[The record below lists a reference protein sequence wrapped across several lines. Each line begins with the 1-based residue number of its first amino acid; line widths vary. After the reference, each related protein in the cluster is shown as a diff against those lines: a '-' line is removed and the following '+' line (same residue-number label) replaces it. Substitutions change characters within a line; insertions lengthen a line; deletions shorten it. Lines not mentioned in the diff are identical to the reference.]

1 MPPGFWNVIKAEIA
15 MWRVGI
21 LPGCAVIGLVIL
33 ARYMGLMQSV
43 EWLAFDNFLRLRPEE
58 SIDERIV
65 IVGIDE
71 EDVRHHNYYQSDSII
86 SNHDL
91 ATLLLKLQTYK
102 PRVIGLDIYQNLPV
116 NANHDK
122 LAAILQKSPNIIAIE
137 KVLPE
142 PIPPPPKIPPQ
153 QVGFADQITDI
164 DGKLRRILLGTPTP
178 QGYKLSLSIRLSAAY
193 LARNHIVLEN
203 GRRDRA
209 AMRFGKTELPRFLPD
224 SGGYIHTDAGG
235 VQVLLNFRSGHAR
248 FRTVSSS
255 DIKRGKVNPTWLRD
269 RIIIIGITAPSRKDF
284 FTTTA
289 IPSTQTGKGRIYGV
303 EIQAHATS
311 QIISAVLNERPLLN
325 TWNDQG
331 EYFWIFAWGVCGI
344 AIARLTKSPLNNLII
359 VVLASISLGLICY
372 FSLIFGWW
380 IPFIPA
386 ILVLIVNGMEL
397 TALYQYDQ
405 ALRSGIKIRQ
415 AIIESTFETIH
426 NGPLQSLAKVLQL
439 LRGQNESNQ
448 EIIPVI
454 AEELEKLNYELRGIY
469 EYLQQESLDQ
479 DTSLYLGNDLV
490 LNLQEPLHDLLYQVY
505 AYTLERDFPGF
516 KNIRIKI
523 RTFEPIDERFLTIE
537 QKRGI
542 CRFLEEALCNVG
554 KHATGATRLQVTC
567 MISEGYYT
575 LSVIDNGLGCT
586 ASKTGRGTQQFINL
600 AKQLQGKFERSPL
613 CPHGTICQLS
623 WPMNR

>member
-1 MPPGFWNVIKAEIA
+1 MPPGLWNILKAEIA

-33 ARYMGLMQSV
+33 ARFMGLMQSV
-43 EWLAFDNFLRLRPEE
+43 EWLAFDNFLRVRPEE

-65 IVGIDE
+65 IVGINKD
-71 EDVRHHNYYQSDSII
+71 DIPLHNYYQTDSLISDR
-86 SNHDL
+86 DL

-102 PRVIGLDIYQNLPV
+102 PRVIGLDIYRNLPV
-116 NANHDK
+116 KTHHSK
-122 LAAILQKSPNIIAIE
+122 LAAVLQKSPNIIAIE

-142 PIPPPPKIPPQ
+142 PIPPPSNLLPRQI
-153 QVGFADQITDI
+153 GFADQITDI

-178 QGYKLSLSIRLSAAY
+178 QGYKLSLSIRLAAAY
-193 LARNHIVLEN
+193 LARNNIFLEN
-203 GRRDRA
+203 GIRDRA
-209 AMRFGKTELPRFLPD
+209 AMRFGKTELPRFLPN
-224 SGGYIHTDAGG
+224 SGGYIRTDAGG

-248 FRTVSSS
+248 FRTISSS
-255 DIKRGKVNPTWLRD
+255 DVKNGKVDPNWLRD

-284 FTTTA
+284 FTTAA
-289 IPSTQTGKGRIYGV
+289 IPSTPANKGRVYGV
-303 EIQAHATS
+303 EIQAHAVS
-311 QIISAVLNERPLLN
+311 QIISAVINDRPLLN
-325 TWNDQG
+325 TWDEQW
-331 EYFWIFAWGVCGI
+331 EYLWIFAWGVCGI

-359 VVLASISLGLICY
+359 VILVSAALGLISY
-372 FSLIFGWW
+372 LFLMFGWW

-439 LRGQNESNQ
+439 LHSKDKSNK
-448 EIIPVI
+448 ELIPVI
-454 AEELEKLNYELRGIY
+454 EQELEKLNYELRGIY
-469 EYLQQESLDQ
+469 EYLQQESLEQ
-479 DTSLYLGNDLV
+479 DTSLYLGNNLV
-490 LNLQEPLHDLLYQVY
+490 LNLQDPLHDLLYQVY
-505 AYTLERDFPGF
+505 TYTLERDFPGF

-523 RTFEPIDERFLTIE
+523 RTFEPIDERYLTIE

-567 MISEGYYT
+567 AISDGCYT
-575 LSVIDNGLGCT
+575 LSVIDNGLG
-586 ASKTGRGTQQFINL
+586 SNSGKEGRGTQQFINL
-600 AKQLQGKFERSPL
+600 AKQLQGKFQRSPL